1 LLNNFSITPI
11 KEIFDKFVYVIF
23 SNVNL
28 EKSIIH
34 EILISISI
42 SNFIILLAGLYDFFF
57 PTFWK
62 KYYYIYTNEFALDLK
77 NKEKIAIRNTNK
89 YAIEVRINEEKYLI
103 PADYLIFIKL
113 KEGQY
118 KISSKDKF
126 LLHTKDKI
134 SNEFIYFKNF
144 WDETNHFMGTFGH
157 KLVAANIFSIFTI
170 LFFCSFLFFHKIYII
185 SFFISFLSLLLTFSK
200 SYIPIAILILILI
213 FISRYKKLTL
223 LIIPTIGFILISILL
238 LKFNP
243 NFSKSF
249 GLRLNFYKAG
259 IEIFQKSPIYGIGYT
274 HISDYLE
281 NYVKIGYIDN
291 YAHTHNIYIDNL
303 AETGILGFLTFLI
316 MLIYFAFKFLK
327 KGYKEKKI
335 LSISVGWII
344 ILIMISGFFEK
355 NIDRAGIDLVLFSLM
370 GIANSEK

>member
-1 LLNNFSITPI
+1 MLNNFSITPI
-11 KEIFDKFVYVIF
+11 KEIFDKFAYVIF

-134 SNEFIYFKNF
+134 SDEFIYFKNF
-144 WDETNHFMGTFGH
+144 WDEPDH
-157 KLVAANIFSIFTI
+157 
-170 LFFCSFLFFHKIYII
+170 
-185 SFFISFLSLLLTFSK
+185 
-200 SYIPIAILILILI
+200 
-213 FISRYKKLTL
+213 
-223 LIIPTIGFILISILL
+223 
-238 LKFNP
+238 
-243 NFSKSF
+243 
-249 GLRLNFYKAG
+249 
-259 IEIFQKSPIYGIGYT
+259 
-274 HISDYLE
+274 
-281 NYVKIGYIDN
+281 
-291 YAHTHNIYIDNL
+291 
-303 AETGILGFLTFLI
+303 
-316 MLIYFAFKFLK
+316 
-327 KGYKEKKI
+327 
-335 LSISVGWII
+335 
-344 ILIMISGFFEK
+344 
-355 NIDRAGIDLVLFSLM
+355 
-370 GIANSEK
+370 